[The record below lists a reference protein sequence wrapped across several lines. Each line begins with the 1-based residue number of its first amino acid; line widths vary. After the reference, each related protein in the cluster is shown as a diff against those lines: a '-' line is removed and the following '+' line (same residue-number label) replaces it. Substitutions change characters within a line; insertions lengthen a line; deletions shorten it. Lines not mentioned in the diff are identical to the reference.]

1 MLVPLQYQPGAQEG
15 TVEVTPLAHAAA
27 KGMTAMVEL
36 LTNSGANVN
45 YLCSVSIYS
54 VDLL

>member
-1 MLVPLQYQPGAQEG
+1 MLVSLQYQPGAQEG